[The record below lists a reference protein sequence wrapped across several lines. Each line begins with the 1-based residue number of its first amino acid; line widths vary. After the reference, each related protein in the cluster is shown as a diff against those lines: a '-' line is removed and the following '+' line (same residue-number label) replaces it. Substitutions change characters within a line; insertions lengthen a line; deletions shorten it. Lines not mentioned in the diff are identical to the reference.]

1 MKTNKNKSSDGA
13 NRFRLSEQEIE
24 MLMQHRHGMI
34 DESDI
39 VPAWLMQM
47 EDGKNEIP
55 DEVIIT
61 GKTAVLCDIHLG
73 FHDIDAITACIM
85 YLAKEKPDNIILN
98 GDLIDA
104 HKLSR
109 WAKRKDDIEFVMEL
123 KLARNFM
130 DNLQAQFPNTKLYFK
145 VGNHEDRLERY
156 IMEKAEQF
164 AGIVDWV
171 SLLELKQ
178 KGIAFVDSMQLMMVN
193 SIWLAH
199 GHELKVSGL
208 TPAQALLNKVMSNC
222 AIGHL
227 HKTSTARKK
236 TLDGEFIRCDSI
248 GTLSKLKRGYMMHS
262 QSNHGFAII
271 HEDGH
276 MQNMIIEHGKVMK

>member
-1 MKTNKNKSSDGA
+1 
-13 NRFRLSEQEIE
+13 
-24 MLMQHRHGMI
+24 MI

-55 DEVIIT
+55 DEIIIT

-85 YLAKEKPDNIILN
+85 YLAKEKPENIILN

-130 DNLQAQFPNTKLYFK
+130 DNLQKQFPNAKLYFK

-164 AGIVDWV
+164 AGIVDWI

-199 GHELKVSGL
+199 GHELKVSGMS
-208 TPAQALLNKVMSNC
+208 PAQALMNKVMSNC

-271 HEDGH
+271 HEDGQ

>member
-1 MKTNKNKSSDGA
+1 MAKTKNTSDSA

-55 DEVIIT
+55 DEIIIT

-85 YLAKEKPDNIILN
+85 YLAKEKPENIILN

-130 DNLQAQFPNTKLYFK
+130 DNLQAQFPNAKLYFK

-164 AGIVDWV
+164 AGIVDWI

-178 KGIAFVDSMQLMMVN
+178 KGISFVDSMQLMEQKM
-193 SIWLAH
+193 
-199 GHELKVSGL
+199 K
-208 TPAQALLNKVMSNC
+208 QNKSFC
-222 AIGHL
+222 KA
-227 HKTSTARKK
+227 
-236 TLDGEFIRCDSI
+236 
-248 GTLSKLKRGYMMHS
+248 
-262 QSNHGFAII
+262 
-271 HEDGH
+271 
-276 MQNMIIEHGKVMK
+276 